1 MEKNNNKNFFA
12 SLLLIIL
19 IFMILGITYIKYFSI
34 DNNKNIE
41 ERPVNESSS
50 VAIHKSLNDIT
61 INFNDSV
68 KEYEQDNNI
77 TLSAV
82 VNNYSIFISYIDGT
96 TTTYEFTYDNL
107 VLNTIIDN
115 SEENLKKFN
124 VVYKFLVESIQKR
137 LNNQNNID
145 ELVEKFLTTD
155 TNYDG
160 LIKTKS
166 NDIIEYQV
174 DITKKLENGGFTNA
188 NTTH

>member
-1 MEKNNNKNFFA
+1 MKKNNNKNFFA

-50 VAIHKSLNDIT
+50 VAIHKSLDDIT

-166 NDIIEYQV
+166 NDIIKYQV